1 MNEQYLKGLHQHLGV
16 NDDYDTWVN
25 SVSGNKEYLQGLHNH
40 LKIKD
45 DYDTWYSSV
54 WGSPEED
61 PLFFS
66 PSQEEYVPASTE
78 DFLAFTPSS
87 EVADTDLGLSSGK
100 SRSTPNF
107 TELKNDFLIPEVK
120 EKSYLEKLKEFAEA
134 SVDPD
139 AKTFYDLE
147 KYNSLSE
154 YENGESRASVPDMF
168 SMTAKAEEEEKEG
181 AEQRLLLAE
190 EVARQSVRNI
200 ALGTIQNTLANA
212 VGGTVNNVKNS
223 VASKVASR
231 ESALGNDFKAE
242 QINTLLEADREE
254 QERSKSAQ
262 QIALGVSEE
271 NARKGIFDTFEEG
284 NISDGFKKL
293 FVEGSYAAIDAPR
306 TAAPF
311 LAGMGVGAAVTGI
324 NIAADEYTRRLS
336 DPTLSK
342 SDKMAYAMS
351 HATIESVLALGF
363 GKAGLGLQNVASKI
377 GQKALKEGSRK
388 ASSIVSSK
396 GMQFLREAGGEGVEE
411 GLVSALTQVTDQYLD
426 SEFGK
431 DPEKFSYNS
440 VLDAAV
446 LGIIGAGGPS
456 SLTLSS
462 MPSSKE
468 IPHSAVAE
476 EREQIDNELR
486 DLKADYDSE
495 RDPDLKAVK
504 KTRLEDKFRAFD
516 ALSGMEA
523 EAYATLS
530 DEDAVKVSSINRR
543 MADLKMQIRSKKD
556 LAGINYNEDQLKQ
569 KQEEF
574 DSLNEVKKE
583 IEGQAFSKAYAK
595 ENEGQLP
602 LFAEDSEGNEVEVK
616 PTPVAKEV
624 VSEHAKLE
632 EEPAEEITSLE
643 GESEEKAPEYKAV
656 NLSEVSSELLSN
668 NEVPTEFH
676 ESITNLSKA
685 FKDPLLK
692 SEMVFHSSPDAYAKR
707 MGYAD
712 FNEMFNKGEVT
723 FGAVGGKTIHLY
735 DYRKALEDRDVDAS
749 AIDTIE
755 DTVRHEFSHAALNSV
770 IGERAESRS
779 RLFEEMQEMSKDN
792 KSVADLISKVEG
804 LYDGAQDSE
813 VQEEAIVAL
822 LVDYAANPSKYKS
835 VAQRIIDAIN
845 SVLSQF
851 GGANVIT
858 NETDLMALARSYE
871 VAAKTGKKT
880 EVKTKADKAA
890 QARESKAK
898 FTYLNDAEI
907 FYDYVPAVGAT
918 EEVLKKRYKNAYRS
932 EKKSINVNDYNHFK
946 NWYNKLTGNGRA
958 NVVQGMY
965 HIVDGK
971 KKPIKPPKK
980 KLNADG
986 TPAWI
991 ERPLTFRQKEINKSI
1006 EANKRRVERVK
1017 ETTALRAEARG
1028 ILSGF
1033 GLDPIYVN
1041 IDNFIPRDSGMPVEQ
1056 FRYVDKTPEMYES
1069 AIRNI
1074 QALIESG
1081 IDPNAYK
1088 GKSFFREDNV
1098 DMFTMAE
1105 GDYMTPQEKVSD
1117 EMTKPDTDGSPRH
1130 IETFRFSATNAN
1142 GRSLSEESYAL
1153 IEDSEFA
1160 NLDPGFKDGDVV
1172 VGHGYDKS
1180 LNSQSG
1186 QVNLGKYFSVNMN
1199 SGVTTKSILSAASEE
1214 KAKGLVGKLESAVEL
1229 AKSNGKSNIKIHY
1242 TAQNERHLPGNVQ
1255 VFETLMDFY
1264 FNYYKKA
1271 MGGIETPSEQKASV
1285 KRLNAFLNKKEGS
1298 SYIVGSKSEPGVI
1311 ETLRVGLPRFMSESG
1326 NQDYTDFLSRNNID
1340 PKESKRKRL
1349 LIRIKGADGKDRNP
1363 SDLGADYD
1371 VVYSAIK
1378 EFINSRDINTYISPV
1393 KENYPKANE
1402 ISYLKDFFAFRENLA
1417 NAFMSPKDGLYGKEG
1432 HPAKTVDNIE
1442 VPKGKR
1448 FGPSLI
1454 KSFFINPLFKDFEP
1468 GQVMAIRNIEIKEGE
1483 TFSISKNEQTSDS
1496 DPFPFS
1502 ITYGEEEVSFFHVPR
1517 KKYHFLDLNNDLA
1530 IKLFDEQFEK
1540 ELYKFAE
1547 RAGVSIEAMK
1557 ESPLYDRERLS
1568 ATKKALSN
1576 MMTSSGLRS
1585 GISGVIN
1592 LGVAF
1597 SMARSANIRDIS
1609 SPDYQRV
1616 RSSRA
1621 NLFETNDDYGNTWKM
1636 RTRSSIQSWRDLWL
1650 VRLQDKYRMVFL
1662 LQQDIESFKGKSVKE
1677 TEDFKMAEERMYGMA
1692 SEALSQLDNKLNDVT
1707 AAMKSENVKI
1717 DELSEYMYALHAE
1730 ERNKVIAERTEG
1742 EVEDGSGITNEE
1754 ANDIINSIPEDR
1766 KGKLDSIVEI
1776 IRGIQQDTR
1785 NTMVKYGLETK
1796 ETIDAFEEMFSNYV
1810 PLSGLARDEDSS
1822 VSSPYPTGGAGLSV
1836 FGDQTKRAKGRKTRA
1851 ENVLAQAVAQNASV
1865 HIEARKNEAMNA
1877 LYNLVKNNPNPN
1889 VWRIVDTANALD
1901 PHTVAVRVNG
1911 EQKFIR
1917 FKDASYAATLKNMNQ
1932 PQTNQF
1938 IRLLRMPS
1946 NWLRAAFTTQNP
1958 EFPIQNFSRDIQSAV
1973 FNAAAEA
1980 EIEGGALNSNRAMK
1994 SLFNNVFPSLKA
2006 LLKESVGK
2014 EGKADPVMIK
2024 YYQEFKEDG
2033 GKTGWAYMKPLEEL
2047 AEQLENASKEKTRTQ
2062 EILGKPKQALDFVEG
2077 INDAFENSIRL
2088 ASYIAA
2094 RESGTSRGKAAQL
2107 AKNITVNFNKHGEWG
2122 QTLNAV
2128 YLFFNASVQGT
2139 ARVGKSLTGLKPPV
2153 KPDGST
2159 REWYERATTAQKL
2172 AGGLTLFSS
2181 MLTMIGMAMSD
2192 EDEDGELYWNK
2203 IPDYVKERNLI
2214 IMRTDGENYFKI
2226 PMPYGFNVFANMG
2239 TAAVEGASG
2248 DRDFAD
2254 ASMFVA
2260 SSFINSFS
2268 PISFGQSKDLSTK
2281 LLKSVVPTPL
2291 KPLADIATNETYFG
2305 SPVYSEQFPFGAK
2318 RPESSMS
2325 FRSPEEVKQFFSWMN
2340 DATGG
2345 TQDVPGS
2352 LDMNPDKLWYTVEY
2366 FMGGPGMF
2374 VERTSKTVRRM
2385 KAKAIDKEDIDLDF
2399 NDVPMMRIIYGEPS
2413 KYYDYELFSNRQE
2426 KVKQLKREVKRT
2438 KDFSNPRYKGLKR
2451 LDSAVNEINKS
2462 LKALR
2467 AKRREARDIKDFGKR
2482 TAEVQ
2487 RLMDLERKQV
2497 MKFNKLY
2504 NELRED

>member
-87 EVADTDLGLSSGK
+87 EVADTDLGLSSKKDKPAQRFKDFG
-100 SRSTPNF
+100 RDF
-107 TELKNDFLIPEVK
+107 TSDTG
-120 EKSYLEKLKEFAEA
+120 EKDYFESLKEYADA

-147 KYNSLSE
+147 KYNNLSE

-168 SMTAKAEEEEKEG
+168 SMTAKAEEEEKKG
-181 AEQRLLLAE
+181 ADQRLLLAK

-200 ALGTIQNTLANA
+200 ALGTAQNTLANA
-212 VGGTVNNVKNS
+212 VGGTVNNIKNS

-231 ESALGNDFKAE
+231 ESALGNDFEAN

-262 QIALGVSEE
+262 QIALGVSEA
-271 NARKGIFDTFEEG
+271 NAKKGIFDTFNEG
-284 NISDGFKKL
+284 DVSDGFKKL
-293 FVEGSYAAIDAPR
+293 FVEGAYAAIDAPR

-324 NIAADEYTRRLS
+324 NVAADEYTRRLS

-363 GKAGLGLQNVASKI
+363 GKAGLGLQNVASKL
-377 GQKALKEGSRK
+377 GQKAMKEGSRK
-388 ASSIVSSK
+388 ASSVVSSK
-396 GMQFLREAGGEGVEE
+396 GMQFLRETGGEGVEE
-411 GLVSALTQVTDQYLD
+411 GLVSALTQATDQYLD

-431 DPEKFSYNS
+431 DPEKFSYSS

-446 LGIIGAGGPS
+446 LGMMGAGGPS
-456 SLTLSS
+456 ALTLSS

-476 EREQIDNELR
+476 EREQIDKELR

-504 KTRLEDKFRAFD
+504 KIRLEDKFRAFD

-556 LAGINYNEDQLKQ
+556 LAGIDYNEDQLKQ

-574 DSLNEVKKE
+574 DSLSKVKKD

-595 ENEGQLP
+595 ENDGQLP

-616 PTPVAKEV
+616 PAPVPKEV

-632 EEPAEEITSLE
+632 EEPAEEVTPLE
-643 GESEEKAPEYKAV
+643 DEVEEKSPEYKAV
-656 NLSEVSSELLSN
+656 DLSQVSSERLSES
-668 NEVPTEFH
+668 EVPTEFH
-676 ESITNLSKA
+676 ESLTNLSGA
-685 FKDPLLK
+685 FRTPLTE
-692 SEMVFHSSPDAYAKR
+692 SEMAWHSSPDAYAKN

-712 FNEMFNKGEVT
+712 FKEMFEKNEVT
-723 FGAVGGKTIHLY
+723 LGAVKGKTIHLY
-735 DYRKALEDRDVDAS
+735 DYRKALQDNDIDLS
-749 AIDTIE
+749 SIDTIE
-755 DTVRHEFSHAALNSV
+755 DTIRHEFSHAALNSV
-770 IGERAESRS
+770 IGQSAESRS
-779 RLFEEMQEMSKDN
+779 RLFEEMQKISKDN
-792 KSVADLISKVEG
+792 KSIADLINKVEG
-804 LYDGAQDSE
+804 LYDGAQEAE

-845 SVLSQF
+845 SVFSQF
-851 GGANVIT
+851 GGPNVIT

-880 EVKTKADKAA
+880 EVKTKEGDTP

-898 FTYLNDAEI
+898 FTYLNDTEV
-907 FYDYVPAVGAT
+907 FYEYVPAVGAT
-918 EEVLKKRYKNAYRS
+918 EEVLKKKYRYAYQDES
-932 EKKSINVNDYNHFK
+932 KSIKVNDYNHFK

-980 KLNADG
+980 KLNPDG

-991 ERPLTFRQKEINKSI
+991 ERPKTFRQKRIQKAIDAE
-1006 EANKRRVERVK
+1006 KRRVERVK
-1017 ETTALRAEARG
+1017 EGTALRMEARR
-1028 ILSGF
+1028 ILSDF
-1033 GLDPIYVN
+1033 GLDPIRV
-1041 IDNFIPRDSGMPVEQ
+1041 DVSSFMPRESGISDQQ
-1056 FRYVDKTPEMYES
+1056 FSYAEKTPEMYES

-1081 IDPNAYK
+1081 FDPSGYRD
-1088 GKSFFREDNV
+1088 KSFFREENIE
-1098 DMFTMAE
+1098 MFTLAE
-1105 GDYMTPQEKVSD
+1105 GDYMTPQERVD
-1117 EMTKPDTDGSPRH
+1117 MDLTKPEEDGSRKE
-1130 IETFRFSATNAN
+1130 IGSSRFSKTDLNPLRISERD
-1142 GRSLSEESYAL
+1142 RSKAEEL
-1153 IEDSEFA
+1153 
-1160 NLDPGFKDGDVV
+1160 GFVISDLKEIDGKMVV
-1172 VGHGYDKS
+1172 YMGYDKTMHNQFGPTKIGS
-1180 LNSQSG
+1180 QFRIDMSSGANSQSF
-1186 QVNLGKYFSVNMN
+1186 LSSVNEAKGKSLSKKLNEAAKQARDSGQNEIYIAYVSQNEAAILGNIQAFSGTVDFLLDYYKEMGVVDPREDAKKVN
-1199 SGVTTKSILSAASEE
+1199 RLKIFLERDSGVKYINGDPKEPGVKNALKEVLVPFMKDSSREEYSSYLSKNSDKIECNDEQDHDVIKLAIKDFVSTE
-1214 KAKGLVGKLESAVEL
+1214 KANDYLGSVRSKYPKVQYLQSMFDFRISLGNALMSKNRGGLFAGSNLPEVLTAKKIKESFVNPMFEGF
-1229 AKSNGKSNIKIHY
+1229 KSGEIMAFQKID
-1242 TAQNERHLPGNVQ
+1242 L
-1255 VFETLMDFY
+1255 
-1264 FNYYKKA
+1264 
-1271 MGGIETPSEQKASV
+1271 
-1285 KRLNAFLNKKEGS
+1285 KEGEDFS
-1298 SYIVGSKSEPGVI
+1298 FERVTDKPSPQEQFQGVI
-1311 ETLRVGLPRFMSESG
+1311 ETKSRVES
-1326 NQDYTDFLSRNNID
+1326 
-1340 PKESKRKRL
+1340 
-1349 LIRIKGADGKDRNP
+1349 
-1363 SDLGADYD
+1363 
-1371 VVYSAIK
+1371 
-1378 EFINSRDINTYISPV
+1378 
-1393 KENYPKANE
+1393 
-1402 ISYLKDFFAFRENLA
+1402 
-1417 NAFMSPKDGLYGKEG
+1417 M
-1432 HPAKTVDNIE
+1432 
-1442 VPKGKR
+1442 
-1448 FGPSLI
+1448 
-1454 KSFFINPLFKDFEP
+1454 
-1468 GQVMAIRNIEIKEGE
+1468 
-1483 TFSISKNEQTSDS
+1483 
-1496 DPFPFS
+1496 PFPVN
-1502 ITYGEEEVSFFHVPR
+1502 ITYGTFDSSD
-1517 KKYHFLDLNNDLA
+1517 KKSLIIPSRRYHYYDLNSEGLLSEYDKKAKMALKIFGIRDA
-1530 IKLFDEQFEK
+1530 IKK
-1540 ELYKFAE
+1540 EVPQRL
-1547 RAGVSIEAMK
+1547 RGGTTSRMSMGVQYSMLKSAIAKEA
-1557 ESPLYDRERLS
+1557 
-1568 ATKKALSN
+1568 
-1576 MMTSSGLRS
+1576 
-1585 GISGVIN
+1585 V
-1592 LGVAF
+1592 
-1597 SMARSANIRDIS
+1597 
-1609 SPDYQRV
+1609 SPDHGV
-1616 RSSRA
+1616 KFSRA
-1621 NLFETNDDYGNTWKM
+1621 DFVESNDDNGNSWQM

-1692 SEALSQLDNKLNDVT
+1692 SEALSQLDEKLNEVT
-1707 AAMKSENVKI
+1707 SAMKSENVKI
-1717 DELSEYMYALHAE
+1717 DDLSEYMYALHAE

-1754 ANDIINSIPEDR
+1754 ANDIINNIPEDR
-1766 KGKLDSIVEI
+1766 KAQLDSIVEI

-1796 ETIDAFEEMFSNYV
+1796 ETIDAFEKMFSNYV

-1889 VWRIVDTANALD
+1889 VWRIVETANALD
-1901 PHTVAVRVNG
+1901 PHTVAVRING

-1980 EIEGGALNSNRAMK
+1980 EIEGGALNSKRAMK
-1994 SLFNNVFPSLKA
+1994 SLFNNVLPSLKA

-2014 EGKADPVMIK
+2014 EGKADPVMIR

-2033 GKTGWAYMKPLEEL
+2033 GKTGWAYMKPLEEI

-2159 REWYERATTAQKL
+2159 RDWYERATTAQKM

-2318 RPESSMS
+2318 KPESSMS

-2352 LDMNPDKLWYTVEY
+2352 VDMNPDKLWYTVEY

-2385 KAKAIDKEDIDLDF
+2385 KAKAIDKENIDLDF

-2451 LDSAVNEINKS
+2451 LDSAVNEINKT
-2462 LKALR
+2462 LKVLR
-2467 AKRREARDIKDFGKR
+2467 AKRRGARDIKDFGKR